1 MSYKISVIVPVYNV
15 EKYIKECLDSLVNQS
30 LGIENIEVIIVNDCT
45 PDNSMDIVREYAEK
59 YPSIKIFEQ
68 KANQG
73 PGAARN
79 LGLMHVTSDYVT
91 FLDSDDYI
99 SENTY
104 ENCLNKFNDDVD
116 LVIYKYVL
124 FDSEGEIDSMDIH
137 QEIYKEDRIITDL
150 NEVPEVIFA
159 TSVCN
164 KVYPKKFFSYLNF
177 PSMLYEDNIVAAN
190 VLINSKKV
198 IIITDSIYYY
208 RHGEN
213 ESSISQSVS
222 KKNCNDLLRS
232 NNQLLNLKDEY
243 PIYSRLLYFLTI
255 HFSNNILFWL
265 LNRPFSLDDRN
276 EIYNNLKSFLNI
288 IPDDIF
294 SEFKNIFPDYI
305 SNEKELLDVKI
316 MDFYEYF
323 VRYEYVNPTYESIL
337 YVDTGDGFNE
347 SNKVSMKYQMSNLI
361 EVTFD
366 LKNFHKITRIQFNP
380 IVMNFCRCS
389 IISIVS
395 DCKKVDVV
403 NANSRNSLND
413 KSQIFTIL
421 TPSYIFEGDFTNISY
436 INLKFKIKI
445 LSNNEIGKQFILR
458 DQEIDDKNLRLNK
471 AGSDLEEKN
480 FIIDDLNQKI
490 NNQKLIIESQ
500 REIIELK
507 DKTIENIY
515 NSKSWKVTKPI
526 RSVKNSFKKE

>member
-159 TSVCN
+159 TAPWN
-164 KVYPKKFFSYLNF
+164 KIYPKKFFSYLNF

-208 RHGEN
+208 RHGDN
-213 ESSISQSVS
+213 SHSRSQSVS

-243 PIYSRLLYFLTI
+243 PIYSRLLYFLTLN
-255 HFSNNILFWL
+255 FSNNILFWL

-361 EVTFD
+361 ELTFD
-366 LKNFHKITRIQFNP
+366 LKNFHKIKKLRFDP
-380 IVMNFCRCS
+380 LEFYFCECS
-389 IISIVS
+389 LVSITSNSSNINVTNS
-395 DCKKVDVV
+395 
-403 NANSRNSLND
+403 NSRNSLND
-413 KSQIFTIL
+413 KSQIFT
-421 TPSYIFEGDFTNISY
+421 TPDPQYLIEGDFTNISY

-445 LSNNEIGKQFILR
+445 LSNNEIGKQFILKNK
-458 DQEIDDKNLRLNK
+458 EIDDKNRVIEDK
-471 AGSDLEEKN
+471 DIKIEKMISSN
-480 FIIDDLNQKI
+480 
-490 NNQKLIIESQ
+490 
-500 REIIELK
+500 
-507 DKTIENIY
+507 
-515 NSKSWKVTKPI
+515 SWKITKPI
-526 RSVKNSFKKE
+526 RSVKNSFKKN

>member
-159 TSVCN
+159 TAPWN
-164 KVYPKKFFSYLNF
+164 KIYPKKFFSYLNF

-208 RHGEN
+208 RHGDN
-213 ESSISQSVS
+213 SHSRSQSVS